1 MKAWQTTALVGSG
14 GVAATG
20 LALGAG
26 PDVLVRMW
34 QMHLSTFTVCVG
46 GTLLF
51 AFLVL
56 LAGHQLG
63 GFGKCHLSC
72 AVACVT
78 DTFGGL
84 LNV

>member
-1 MKAWQTTALVGSG
+1 MKTWQTMALAGSG
-14 GVAATG
+14 GVAASG
-20 LALGAG
+20 LALSAG

-34 QMHLSTFTVCVG
+34 QMHLSAFTVCVG
-46 GTLLF
+46 ATLLF
-51 AFLVL
+51 TFLVL

-63 GFGKCHLSC
+63 QFCKCHLSC

-78 DTFGGL
+78 DTIGGL